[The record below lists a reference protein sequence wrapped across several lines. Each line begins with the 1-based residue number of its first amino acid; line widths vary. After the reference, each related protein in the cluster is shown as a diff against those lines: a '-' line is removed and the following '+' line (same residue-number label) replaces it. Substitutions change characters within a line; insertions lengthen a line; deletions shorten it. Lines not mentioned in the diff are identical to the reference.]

1 MLILLKMNLILRL
14 IIKMKMK
21 LIFEMEVFL
30 IGKEKLLKLKI
41 I

>member
-41 I
+41 L